1 MAEGSGSGGNT
12 LIALIVGGLLVV
24 VVGFFAIGG
33 NFGTKS
39 VDVNVKAPSVST
51 PATR

>member
-1 MAEGSGSGGNT
+1 MTEGSGSGGNT
-12 LIALIVGGLLVV
+12 LLALIVGGLLVV
-24 VVGFFAIGG
+24 VVGFFVVGG
-33 NFGTKS
+33 NFGSKS